1 MDDQRKQYLTR
12 EKHEEL
18 VKELDFLKTVR
29 RREIAKNL
37 EYAKSL
43 GDLSENAEYQ
53 EARDEQAKLEDRISH
68 LEAILQVAEIVKP
81 RQSETI
87 DVGSTVVV
95 RKAGGAESSYH
106 LVGSEEA
113 DLASGKI
120 SDQAPLGAALIGK
133 KKGDQVSIKTPGGM
147 VVYEIVEVK

>member
-12 EKHEEL
+12 EKYEEL
-18 VKELDFLKTVR
+18 EKELHFLKSVR
-29 RREIAKNL
+29 RREVAKNL

-68 LEAILQVAEIVKP
+68 LEGILQFAEIVAP
-81 RQSETI
+81 RRSDI
-87 DVGSTVVV
+87 IGIGSTVVV
-95 RKAGGAESSYH
+95 AKAGGKPMNYQ

-113 DLASGKI
+113 DMTTGKI
-120 SDQAPLGAALIGK
+120 SDQSPLGAALIGK
-133 KKGDQVSIKTPGGM
+133 KKGDEVSVKTPGGSAS
-147 VVYEIVEVK
+147 YEILEVK

>member
-1 MDDQRKQYLTR
+1 MDEQRKQYLTR
-12 EKHEEL
+12 EKHQEL

-53 EARDEQAKLEDRISH
+53 EARDEQAKLEDRITH
-68 LEAILQVAEIVKP
+68 LETILQVAEIVKP

-87 DVGSTVVV
+87 GIGSTVVV
-95 RKAGGAESSYH
+95 DKNGKKITYQ
-106 LVGSEEA
+106 LVASEEA

-133 KKGDQVSIKTPGGM
+133 KKGDQVSIKTPGGA
-147 VVYEIVEVK
+147 VSYEIVEVE